1 MSNEIEHFLERQD
14 EAVSALFLKNKSDE
28 LTDIL
33 VAALEEAF
41 EILLEAAPAETL
53 H

>member
-1 MSNEIEHFLERQD
+1 MSNEIERFLERQD
-14 EAVSALFLKNKSDE
+14 EAVSVLFLENKGDE

>member
-1 MSNEIEHFLERQD
+1 MFRHERQD
-14 EAVSALFLKNKSDE
+14 EAVSLMFLENKGDE

-41 EILLEAAPAETL
+41 SILSDQRDIDTF